1 MDWELVKAV
10 PVFVKVPE
18 IKKTW
23 STKARPRTMVIKKT
37 KTESE
42 KWIEMWTEFGPQTT

>member
-10 PVFVKVPE
+10 PVLVKVLE
-18 IKKTW
+18 IQGDVVDE
-23 STKARPRTMVIKKT
+23 SKAEDDGNKKT